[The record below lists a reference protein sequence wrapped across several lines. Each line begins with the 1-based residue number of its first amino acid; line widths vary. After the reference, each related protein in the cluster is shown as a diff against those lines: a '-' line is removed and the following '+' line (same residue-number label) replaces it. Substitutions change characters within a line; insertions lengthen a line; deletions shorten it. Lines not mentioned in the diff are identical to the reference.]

1 MLDDGSLFAG
11 SGPIV
16 VCVRQKGGREETGN
30 GKMPTDLPQ
39 GEAPYRLDRPRCAED
54 WRAYDGI
61 RRQVFNLPR
70 PDDAVDPRCHPLLL
84 WLEDQ
89 PIGAIQVEDL
99 RNAAAALRLVAID
112 PAWQARGHGRALLD
126 HAERFARDLGC
137 SKAVVYATPEAAGF
151 YANAG
156 YDEEDWDGCSLGGIV
171 QMLKKLA

>member
-1 MLDDGSLFAG
+1 
-11 SGPIV
+11 
-16 VCVRQKGGREETGN
+16 
-30 GKMPTDLPQ
+30 MPTDRLR
-39 GEAPYRLDRPRCAED
+39 GEAPYRLDRPRCAQD

-61 RRQVFNLPR
+61 RRQVFNLRR
-70 PDDAVDPRCHPLLL
+70 PEGEPDASCHPLLL

-126 HAERFARDLGC
+126 RAEKYARDLGC
-137 SKAVVYATPEAAGF
+137 RKAVVYATPEAAGF

-156 YDEEDWDGCSLGGIV
+156 YDEENWDETSVGGIV
-171 QMLKKLA
+171 QMLKNLD

>member
-1 MLDDGSLFAG
+1 VLRVHKTVDAE
-11 SGPIV
+11 
-16 VCVRQKGGREETGN
+16 KTGD
-30 GKMPTDLPQ
+30 GKMPTDRSR
-39 GEAPYRLDRPRCAED
+39 GETALYRLDRPRCTQD
-54 WRAYDGI
+54 WHAYDGI

-70 PDDAVDPRCHPLLL
+70 RDGAIDATTHPLLL

-126 HAERFARDLGC
+126 HAEKFARDLGC

-156 YDEEDWDGCSLGGIV
+156 YDEEDWDETSVSGIV
-171 QMLKKLA
+171 QMLKKLD